1 MAPSPDSA
9 HPLRNIM
16 RLRCT
21 LLLVFCVASITCSA
35 DTLFVAASANPGGNG
50 QSWATAFRTL
60 NYALGDWTEGDEIW
74 VAAGAYTMPDSGY
87 KVRNGL
93 HLYGGFR
100 GTELAREERD
110 WYRNRTIFQSD
121 NGAYIFRMIDC
132 DSSTRIDGVVMQG
145 TQQSA
150 LYIENGAPRLF
161 NCHFRKCV
169 SSASGAAIYA
179 RGVSRMRVEYCVFED
194 NSAKERGGAVF
205 LIGTQKDV
213 KGWGP
218 FFGQCHFVRNTATNG
233 GAMAMVDCAG
243 IPQVVSTVYYGNSA
257 TSAGGA
263 FFGSSAY
270 PYINNVTFVR
280 NTLNPPSETGGKTLA
295 LSGGHLQNSIIWN
308 ADEDFTPHIVKSD
321 LQGDTAKLRALANDI
336 ERDFDYGFAQF
347 DPYFVNMDDPD
358 GADNFYGTDD
368 DGLYLADGSFIRN
381 YGLIDMFVNHRQQ
394 DIVGNPRL
402 VGRKIDL
409 GAYETQRTEGRLG
422 FRDVMRE
429 LRKGGLV
436 LMYRHGKTDWDQK
449 DKGPSPECFPGRN
462 LIAEGREQCTGIGAQ
477 QRMLGIPVGD
487 LFSSPVCRC
496 WETLQ
501 KMHGSYV
508 IKSHWAGGGAS
519 GSTEQARMTDLES
532 IPTNGNRFIS
542 THDAVSQ
549 YIFNRDGGGEIITT
563 AENMEGDCL
572 IIRPLGD
579 TLEILAQWCSDTW
592 ERYHVRFPEGA
603 TSVEEDAPSMQVGN
617 VSAMPQPAAEQV
629 RLTST
634 VGGMARVVD
643 AMGRVYSQVHFDNVD
658 RTVTMSVAMFPQGTY
673 YLVGVDIRG
682 SFVVIR

>member
-1 MAPSPDSA
+1 
-9 HPLRNIM
+9 M
-16 RLRCT
+16 RLRYT
-21 LLLVFCVASITCSA
+21 LLLVFCLATIASSA

-50 QSWATAFRTL
+50 KSWSTAFRGL
-60 NYALGDWTEGDEIW
+60 NYALADWTEGDEIW
-74 VAAGAYTMPDSGY
+74 IAAGAYTMPDSGY
-87 KVRNGL
+87 KVRNGMRM
-93 HLYGGFR
+93 YGGFR
-100 GTELAREERD
+100 GTEAAREERD

-121 NGAYIFRMIDC
+121 DGAYILRLVDC
-132 DSSTRIDGVVMQG
+132 DSSTRIDGVMMQG
-145 TQQSA
+145 ALQSA

-161 NCHFRKCV
+161 NCHFRKCT
-169 SSASGAAIYA
+169 STGSGAAIYA

-194 NSAKERGGAVF
+194 NSAKEQGGAVM

-218 FFGQCHFVRNTATNG
+218 FFGQCHFVRNTASSG

-243 IPQVVSTVYYGNSA
+243 IPQIVSSVFYGNTASG
-257 TSAGGA
+257 SGGA
-263 FFGSSAY
+263 FSGSFAY
-270 PYINNVTFVR
+270 PYFTNTTFVR

-295 LSGGHLQNSIIWN
+295 VSGGHLQNSIIWN
-308 ADEDFTPHIVKSD
+308 ADEDVTPHVVKVD

-336 ERDFDYGFAQF
+336 ERDFDYGFIQF
-347 DPYFVNMDDPD
+347 DPSFVDIDDPD
-358 GADNFYGTDD
+358 GKDNFFGTDD
-368 DGLYLADGSFIRN
+368 DGLYLAKGSFVTD
-381 YGLIDMFVNHRQQ
+381 YGIIDGFVNHRQQ

-409 GAYETQRTEGRLG
+409 GAYEGQRTAGRLG
-422 FRDVMRE
+422 FRDVMRD

-436 LMYRHGKTDWDQK
+436 LMYRHGKTDWESRDR
-449 DKGPSPECFPGRN
+449 GPSPECFPGRN

-487 LFSSPVCRC
+487 LFTSPACRC

-508 IKSHWAGGGAS
+508 VKGHWGGGGAS
-519 GSTEQARMTDLES
+519 GATEQARLADLR
-532 IPTNGNRFIS
+532 IAPTNGNRFIS
-542 THDAVSQ
+542 THDGVCQ
-549 YIFNRDGGGEIITT
+549 YVFNRDGGGEIVTT
-563 AENMEGDCL
+563 AEYMEGDCL

-579 TLEILAQWCSDTW
+579 SLEILAQWCSDTW

-603 TSVEEDAPSMQVGN
+603 TSVEEDAPSIKIGN
-617 VSAMPQPAAEQV
+617 VSAVPQPAAEQV

-634 VGGMARVVD
+634 VGGWARVVD
-643 AMGRVYSQVHFDNVD
+643 AMGRVYAQLIFDNVD
-658 RTVTMSVAMFPQGTY
+658 RTVTMNVAELPQGTY
-673 YLVGVDIRG
+673 YLVGADIRG